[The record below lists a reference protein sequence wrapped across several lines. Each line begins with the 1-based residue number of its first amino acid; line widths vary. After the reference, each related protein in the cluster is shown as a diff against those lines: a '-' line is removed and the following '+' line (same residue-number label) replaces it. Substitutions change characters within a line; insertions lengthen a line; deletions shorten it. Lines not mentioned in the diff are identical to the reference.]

1 MKHYT
6 LCAKGKKKK
15 TQLYFV
21 MNPIGALFKHSV
33 IWLHC
38 FIEPLI
44 THVNNPR

>member
-6 LCAKGKKKK
+6 MCAKGKKN
-15 TQLYFV
+15 LYFV

-33 IWLHC
+33 VWLHC

-44 THVNNPR
+44 TCVNNPR